1 MLVYCIRVIV
11 AVGRSPD
18 VACCVGRVRV
28 VVWWAAR
35 RPGVVAL
42 LRESFFASFAA
53 YRPTVRHLGMPGHS
67 VKSAVNYRRSYAR
80 RRWA

>member
-18 VACCVGRVRV
+18 VACCVGRVTRV

-42 LRESFFASFAA
+42 LRESF
-53 YRPTVRHLGMPGHS
+53 L
-67 VKSAVNYRRSYAR
+67 RRSQRIGLLYVILACR
-80 RRWA
+80 DTA